1 MEARLIVSTC
11 PAWQRVVLV
20 QSLVLAVAIPLCESW
35 RDAAC
40 VLLILC
46 LQFTTLR
53 PVLSFT
59 TEAGAAAP
67 VRMS

>member
-40 VLLILC
+40 VLLIL
-46 LQFTTLR
+46 QFTTLR